1 MGDLRWMG
9 KAAGRGAYAI
19 RALPDLCVGIVLERL
34 GHLDPFRGDRKV
46 AKQIRTRAF

>member
-19 RALPDLCVGIVLERL
+19 PALPDLLSRT
-34 GHLDPFRGDRKV
+34 LDSLLVP
-46 AKQIRTRAF
+46 